1 MIQRIEIFMHAY
13 ELKNFTEVANL
24 LFLSQPTVSVQLKRL
39 EKELGVTLFIRQGPK
54 QVIPTKEA
62 DFFYKQML
70 IFRDEWSY
78 MEEQLHNIKEKK
90 ELCII
95 ACSNT
100 CATNFVPKIFITL
113 QKEFP
118 SVIFEIRQVNSDE
131 VMDLLEKHEAHIGF
145 IEKPLQHDQFKRFE
159 IFEDE
164 LVLAG
169 KEDADLWLMREKD
182 SGIHYYNQRFLEE
195 QNINLPI
202 VEVTSNGAIVAFLKE
217 GIGKTILSK
226 ETLLKKIPYDSAFSY
241 KRFFYCV
248 TRPHP
253 DTSEVNRL
261 NDFIEQQYRLKL

>member
-1 MIQRIEIFMHAY
+1 MNQRIEIFMQAY

-24 LFLSQPTVSVQLKRL
+24 LFLSQPTVSVQIKRL
-39 EKELGVTLFIRQGPK
+39 EKELGIELFIRQGPK

-62 DFFYKQML
+62 DFFYKKL
-70 IFRDEWSY
+70 LLFRDEWSF
-78 MEEQLHNIKEKK
+78 MQEQLHNIQENK

-100 CATNFVPKIFITL
+100 CATNFVPKIFRAL

-118 SVIFEIRQVNSDE
+118 MILFEIRQVNSDE
-131 VMDLLEKHEAHIGF
+131 VMLLLEKHEAHIGF
-145 IEKPLQHDQFKRFE
+145 IEKPLPHEQFKRFA
-159 IFEDE
+159 IYEDE

-169 KEDADLWLMREKD
+169 EEDADLWLIREKD

-195 QNINLPI
+195 QNVNLPT

-217 GIGKTILSK
+217 GIGKTIISK
-226 ETLLKKIPYDSAFSY
+226 ETLLGNIHYSEQYRY

-248 TRPHP
+248 TRNHP
-253 DTSEVNRL
+253 ESSEINRL
-261 NDFIEQQYRLKL
+261 NKFIEEQYCIK

>member
-39 EKELGVTLFIRQGPK
+39 EKELGVELFIRQGPK

-62 DFFYKQML
+62 HFFYKKML
-70 IFRDEWSY
+70 KFRDEWTF
-78 MEEQLHNIKEKK
+78 MQEQLHNIQDNK

-100 CATNFVPKIFITL
+100 CATNFVPKIFRTL

-118 SVIFEIRQVNSDE
+118 SILFEIRQVNSDE

-145 IEKPLQHDQFKRFE
+145 IEKPLPHEHFKRFA

-169 KEDADLWLMREKD
+169 EEDADLWLMREKD

-195 QNINLPI
+195 RNINLPI

-217 GIGKTILSK
+217 GIGQTILSK
-226 ETLLKKIPYDSAFSY
+226 ETLLKDIPYNPTYSF

-248 TRPHP
+248 TRNHP
-253 DTSEVNRL
+253 ESSEINRL
-261 NDFIEQQYRLKL
+261 NQFIEKEYSIK